1 MRQGG
6 AAFDMGLETDRAAQ
20 ETIQSALESGSDDNQ
35 TQTQSFN
42 FGNVPTTIS
51 RGIASLMD
59 NIKYTPD
66 VTGIQ
71 SFVRD
76 PAGQTAL
83 PFSYQTNIGGFPV
96 SVQPTLPFG
105 AKVTATFANGGE
117 VDYSDFEDA
126 FGPASE
132 FGSDI
137 SEETKEAN
145 RYSPEDDASGER
157 SGDMYSLTPE
167 LYTAMRGAT
176 RTNPFPDSLPSRIAR
191 FFGTD
196 VDYTQQYGGGDAG
209 LQRVAEINQLRQA
222 QSLYPEDFT
231 MKDFYEG
238 QPTVRGPAV
247 DVSNPIT
254 QGIRMLAPY
263 GSGQIIPGDFL
274 PREMAKERG
283 LTAQQQKLIDL
294 GMFSRLFGR

>member
-1 MRQGG
+1 MSINEELNNKISGNSTQGLQGPSLSNVVFPIALKKRQH
-6 AAFDMGLETDRAAQ
+6 
-20 ETIQSALESGSDDNQ
+20 SARGVREVLD
-35 TQTQSFN
+35 TSFN
-42 FGNVPTTIS
+42 DFEPNNKDRDIESYSFPNVGFTTSIM
-51 RGIASLMD
+51 G
-59 NIKYTPD
+59 Y
-66 VTGIQ
+66 
-71 SFVRD
+71 
-76 PAGQTAL
+76 
-83 PFSYQTNIGGFPV
+83 PV
-96 SVQPTLPFG
+96 SVAPTYSPSAGFG
-105 AKVTATFANGGE
+105 LEAKATFANGGA

-126 FGPASE
+126 FGPVSE
-132 FGSDI
+132 FGTDT

-157 SGDMYSLTPE
+157 SGDMYSLNPE
-167 LYTAMRGAT
+167 QFTAMRGAT
-176 RTNPFPDSLPSRIAR
+176 KRNPFPDSLPSRIAR

-209 LQRVAEINQLRQA
+209 LQRVAEINALRQA

-231 MKDFYEG
+231 RKDFYEG

-274 PREMAKERG
+274 PQEIARERG

-294 GMFSRLFGR
+294 GMFRRFFGR